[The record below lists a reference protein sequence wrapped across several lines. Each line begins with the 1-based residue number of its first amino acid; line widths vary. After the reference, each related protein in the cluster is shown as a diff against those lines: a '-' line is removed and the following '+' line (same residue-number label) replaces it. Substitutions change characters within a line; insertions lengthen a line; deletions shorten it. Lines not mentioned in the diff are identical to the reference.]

1 MPDKGIS
8 LGSCRSSSTPKP
20 VGGLGRMGAVGLRVH
35 RDKGKGRKR
44 RAPLGIT
51 AGEGGIVG
59 DAVGVEGR

>member
-1 MPDKGIS
+1 
-8 LGSCRSSSTPKP
+8 
-20 VGGLGRMGAVGLRVH
+20 MGAVGLRVH

-51 AGEGGIVG
+51 AGEGGIVE

>member
-1 MPDKGIS
+1 
-8 LGSCRSSSTPKP
+8 
-20 VGGLGRMGAVGLRVH
+20 MGAVGLRVH

-51 AGEGGIVG
+51 AGEGGMVG